1 MRIAM
6 VSEHASPLAAVG
18 GVDAGG
24 QNVHVLELGTAL
36 AAAGHEVTVWTR
48 RDDARTPDTVAL
60 RPGFTVRTVTAG
72 PPAPVPKDEL
82 VPYLPAFAEALRA
95 DWSAWGPDVVHAHFW
110 MSGLAAV
117 SAAAPLD
124 LPVVQTFH
132 ALGSVKRRHQGHD
145 DSSPPG
151 RVAAER
157 AVACRVSRIVATCT
171 DEMFELARL
180 GAPRRRTAVV
190 PCGVDTAAFTPDGPV
205 APRGD
210 RPRLVVLGRLVRRK
224 GIDEVIVALRRL
236 PDVELLVAGGPPGSS
251 GQGPELAGDPDARR
265 LTRLAASA
273 GVADRVR
280 LLGAVARTDVPALL
294 RSADAVVCVPWYE
307 PFGIVPLEAMAC
319 GRPVVGA
326 AVGGIQDTVVDQVTG
341 LLVPPRRPDA
351 LAAALRGLLA
361 APTRALAFGVAG
373 RDRVL
378 ARYGWDRVA
387 EATAAV
393 YDEVLAERAG
403 DRPAGAAPDAGDVHG
418 ELRDGV
424 HDEVRGALGVAR

>member
-36 AAAGHEVTVWTR
+36 AAAGHDVTVWTR
-48 RDDARTPDTVAL
+48 RDDDRTPDVVAV
-60 RPGFTVRTVTAG
+60 RPGLTVRLVTAG
-72 PPAPVPKDEL
+72 PRAHVPKDEL
-82 VPYLPAFAEALRA
+82 VPHLPAFARCLQA
-95 DWSAWGPDVVHAHFW
+95 DWTARRPDVVHAHFW
-110 MSGLAAV
+110 MSGMAAV

-132 ALGSVKRRHQGHD
+132 ALGSVKRRHQGD
-145 DSSPPG
+145 DDTSPLG
-151 RVAAER
+151 RVSAER
-157 AVACRVSRIVATCT
+157 AVASRVDRVIATCT
-171 DEMFELARL
+171 DEVFELARL
-180 GAPRRRTAVV
+180 GAPRRRATVV
-190 PCGVDTAAFTPDGPV
+190 PCGVDTAAFTPEGAV
-205 APRGD
+205 FPRSE

-224 GIDEVIVALRRL
+224 GVDEVIAALRRL
-236 PDVELLVAGGPPGSS
+236 PDVELLVAGGPAGSAED
-251 GQGPELAGDPDARR
+251 GPVLDRDPDARR
-265 LTRLAASA
+265 LRHAAATA

-280 LLGAVARTDVPALL
+280 LLGAVARADVPALL

-319 GRPVVGA
+319 GRPVVA
-326 AVGGIQDTVVDQVTG
+326 SAVGGIQDTVVDQVTG

-351 LAAALRGLLA
+351 LASALRTLLA
-361 APTRALAFGVAG
+361 TPSQALACGIAG

-378 ARYGWDRVA
+378 ARYGWDRIA

-393 YDEVLAERAG
+393 YAEVLAERAG
-403 DRPAGAAPDAGDVHG
+403 LPVEPVADADDVIGAA
-418 ELRDGV
+418 R
-424 HDEVRGALGVAR
+424 